1 MKKTL
6 CLLFLS
12 LGLTALRAQDYQIP
26 KNYVLTK
33 AEDYAKY
40 EQDVI
45 KTYDWLMETPVNSQS
60 EKRKEACGFLIKW
73 VSGCPNITVD
83 IKPEIVTFIETNPEQ
98 LIIFMGGWC
107 KKALETKD
115 YNNKEMGN
123 LAGIEGVI
131 AYYNKNKNLLKKDK
145 DVEKYIKMKEKGTLE
160 DYVKKKSK

>member
-6 CLLFLS
+6 CLLILA
-12 LGLTALRAQDYQIP
+12 LGVITLRAQDYQIP
-26 KNYVLTK
+26 KNYELNK

-45 KTYDWLMETPVNSQS
+45 KTYDWLMETPVSSQP
-60 EKRKEACGFLIKW
+60 EKRKEACAFLVKW
-73 VSGCPNITVD
+73 ISGCPNITVD

-115 YNNKEMGN
+115 YTNKEQGN
-123 LAGIEGVI
+123 FAGIEGVI
-131 AYYNKNKNLLKKDK
+131 AYYTKNKDLLKKDK
-145 DVEKYIKMKEKGTLE
+145 DVEKYIKMKEKGTLK
-160 DYVKKKSK
+160 DYVKKKFK